1 MVAVMFTPL
10 LDNQHF
16 EFPIGKILC
25 IGRNYAA
32 HAAELNNPVPD
43 TPVIFLKPA
52 DAACDLRSNITIPAG
67 QGAVHHE
74 LELAIL
80 IGRRLSHTSP
90 EKVSNAIAGVGL
102 GLDLTLRDIQADLK
116 AKGLPWERAKAFDGS
131 CPLTPFVSASHV
143 KNWQALHF
151 TLTRN
156 GVVQQQGATS
166 DMLHTVLNLIAHMSE
181 SFTLNPGDVVM
192 TGTPKG
198 VGPLEAGDT
207 LDVTLENWLA
217 CSSVVQ
223 RREVEN
229 REAESTQ
236 VESKQVGT
244 EERPS

>member
-1 MVAVMFTPL
+1 MFTPL

-16 EFPIGKILC
+16 EYSIGKILC

-43 TPVIFLKPA
+43 TPVLFLKPA
-52 DAACDLRSNITIPAG
+52 DAACDLRQPIAIPENKG
-67 QGAVHHE
+67 SVHHE

-80 IGRRLSHTSP
+80 IGRRLTHATQ
-90 EKVSNAIAGVGL
+90 EQVQAAVAGVGL
-102 GLDLTLRDIQADLK
+102 GLDLTLRDIQAELK
-116 AKGLPWERAKAFDGS
+116 EKGLPWERAKAFDGS

-143 KNWQALHF
+143 KDWQAINF

-156 GVVQQQGATS
+156 GIVQQTGNS
-166 DMLHTVLNLIAHMSE
+166 GDMLHTVLNLIAHMSE

-207 LDVTLENWLA
+207 LYVQLDNWLA
-217 CSSVVQ
+217 C
-223 RREVEN
+223 RTEVIV
-229 REAESTQ
+229 R
-236 VESKQVGT
+236 
-244 EERPS
+244 